1 MKTSA
6 AVLYKAHTPLVIE
19 EIELPPLKSEDV
31 LVAIAACGVCHSD
44 LHIVNGQPGR
54 PFPLVLGHEAAG
66 VVQEAGT
73 SVTTLKPGDHVVLSF
88 HPYCGQCREC
98 TTGRTYRCTLRKGPP
113 GYAWD
118 GAVRMMLRGQ
128 PLYQMTPV
136 PGFARH
142 AIVHQSSA
150 IKVADDVPLEKACLI
165 GCAVATGIGA
175 ALNTAHVEPG
185 SSVVVIGCG
194 GIGLNVIQ
202 GARLAGA
209 ATIIAVDTMPHKL
222 ELATRFGATAV
233 ISAASENVVKR
244 VREMTG
250 RGADYAFEAIGRT
263 ETIQQAYDCI
273 GMGGKTV
280 VAGIVPDS
288 AARLQIAPGTLLGEK
303 TLTGTMTGSTRPL
316 RDFPRY
322 VQLYRDGRLKLDEL
336 ITKYAPLEQVNEAF
350 RSLEK
355 GEGVRTVLRMQ

>member
-6 AVLYKAHTPLVIE
+6 AVLHKAHTALVVE
-19 EIELPPLKSEDV
+19 EIELAPLKSEDV
-31 LVAIAACGVCHSD
+31 LVSITACGVCHSD

-66 VVQEAGT
+66 IVQEAGE
-73 SVTTLKPGDHVVLSF
+73 SVATVKPGDHVVLSF
-88 HPYCGQCREC
+88 HPYCGKCREC
-98 TTGRTYRCTLRKGPP
+98 ASARTYRCTLRKGPP

-118 GAVRMMLRGQ
+118 GAVRMTLRGQ

-150 IKVADDVPLEKACLI
+150 IKVADDVPLDKACLI

-175 ALNTAHVEPG
+175 ALNTADVQPG

-194 GIGLNVIQ
+194 GIGLNVVQ

-209 ATIIAVDTMPHKL
+209 ATIIAVDTMVHKL
-222 ELATRFGATAV
+222 ALATQFGATAV
-233 ISAASENVVKR
+233 INASSENVVKR
-244 VREMTG
+244 VRELTG
-250 RGADYAFEAIGRT
+250 RGADYAFEAIGRP

-273 GMGGKTV
+273 GMGGKAV
-280 VAGIVPDS
+280 VAGIVPDYS
-288 AARLQIAPGTLLGEK
+288 ARLQIAPGTLLGER
-303 TLTGTMTGSTRPL
+303 TLTGTMTGSTRPI

-322 VQLYRDGRLKLDEL
+322 VQLYREGRIKLDEL
-336 ITKYAPLEQVNEAF
+336 ITTYAPLERVNEAL
-350 RSLEK
+350 RSLER
-355 GEGVRTVLRMQ
+355 GEGARTVLLMQ